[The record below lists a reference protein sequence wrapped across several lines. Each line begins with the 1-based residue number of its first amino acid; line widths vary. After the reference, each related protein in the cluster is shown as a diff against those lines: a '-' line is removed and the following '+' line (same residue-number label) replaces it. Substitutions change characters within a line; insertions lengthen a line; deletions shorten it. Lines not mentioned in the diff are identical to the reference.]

1 MPLNMNQNLSEIE
14 RIIKKHIPLINLY
27 AWNKNEKCKSD
38 GLKYVSEDYLNS
50 IKENDVQIGNDA
62 YLINFD
68 ELKLSDKLY
77 SFVQEMFPDYTP
89 IVSGHFYYP
98 KNGYMSWHTNS
109 DKPEKHVYITYV
121 DEPNKSFFRS
131 YVDGK
136 IITDWDSKKLT
147 VRVFDVVNKE
157 PLYWHCVY
165 SDCNRYSFGF
175 RLFEK

>member
-1 MPLNMNQNLSEIE
+1 MPPNMNQNLGEIE
-14 RIIKKHIPLINLY
+14 GIIKKNIPLINLY
-27 AWNKNEKCKSD
+27 AWNKNEKHKDD

-50 IKENDVQIGNDA
+50 IKENDVQIGNQA

-98 KNGYMSWHTNS
+98 KGGYMSWHTNS
-109 DKPEKHVYITYV
+109 DKPEKRVYITYV

-131 YVDGK
+131 FVDDE
-136 IITDWDSKKLT
+136 IITDYDLDT
-147 VRVFDVVNKE
+147 ITIRDFDVVDKE
-157 PLYWHCVY
+157 PYYWHCVY

-175 RLFEK
+175 RLFKK